1 MVRDDKFVS
10 IFKGHALLEKAERG
24 SSASSPPPMYSP
36 SSLSPPLRRA
46 SSSSPQAH
54 IILFLQKASFVYLL
68 ALFEGTVLLGELF
81 FARSRKAEVGRPSP
95 SAPQGGHLALHPG
108 PSELGNEETPF
119 SPPPSTLDTS
129 RSCGHSAPRMENPGV
144 RYFRYYGHAGIICS
158 YDIVCLLRH
167 DDAKKGLMRVPWF
180 VQDGTPKSEGPAGGR
195 HMPPPPYNG
204 CLPTRPRHAILLRI
218 HRIFPAKQ
226 RQRHTRQGV
235 LRHPALLPLSHPHP
249 TPEPESSPPLPPP
262 RCQSFRSP
270 LPLSRPL
277 MLFRILRRFPYPRD
291 QGRGG
296 CSRHHPFRR
305 AGRRRRRRR
314 VLERGVKEKAGQ
326 RERLSRYSMVPL
338 YHKPGHKRHIKVRKP
353 GSL

>member
-119 SPPPSTLDTS
+119 SPPRRL
-129 RSCGHSAPRMENPGV
+129 HSIHRD
-144 RYFRYYGHAGIICS
+144 RAGIRRPGWRILASDIFDIMGTPVLFVPMIS
-158 YDIVCLLRH
+158 YVFSDTMMR
-167 DDAKKGLMRVPWF
+167 KKGSCVC
-180 VQDGTPKSEGPAGGR
+180 
-195 HMPPPPYNG
+195 H
-204 CLPTRPRHAILLRI
+204 
-218 HRIFPAKQ
+218 
-226 RQRHTRQGV
+226 
-235 LRHPALLPLSHPHP
+235 
-249 TPEPESSPPLPPP
+249 
-262 RCQSFRSP
+262 
-270 LPLSRPL
+270 
-277 MLFRILRRFPYPRD
+277 
-291 QGRGG
+291 
-296 CSRHHPFRR
+296 
-305 AGRRRRRRR
+305 
-314 VLERGVKEKAGQ
+314 
-326 RERLSRYSMVPL
+326 
-338 YHKPGHKRHIKVRKP
+338 
-353 GSL
+353 GS